1 MAAVRPAPD
10 LNRASAWPVGVDA
23 DGIVPSV
30 FEHRGLRREDR
41 NGFVGALAV
50 RALRRQGSVVPAAML
65 DALERCRT
73 GEGGFGFWPGHA
85 RPAWAPALPGDADDT
100 AIMLLELLRAGRIDI
115 DVARRM
121 ACRTIGR
128 HRIATLPP
136 LRPPWLRTGVFST
149 WHRGGRTRD
158 MIDCTAT
165 ANVLAL
171 LAALSLDH
179 LPGAPAATAMLAD
192 AVAWAGDAPARAA
205 SLSPF
210 YPDPAELVL
219 ALTHAVEAGAHALR
233 PVRDAAASSAWGRD
247 AEARTHDGAHP
258 VCGSAYGIAV
268 WRAPVLA
275 RIRAGHA

>member
-1 MAAVRPAPD
+1 MRPAPD
-10 LNRASAWPVGVDA
+10 LSRASAWPAGVDD
-23 DGIVPSV
+23 DGIVPSM
-30 FEHRGLRREDR
+30 FEHRGQQRADR

-50 RALRRQGSVVPAAML
+50 RALRRQGRAVPAAML

-100 AIMLLELLRAGRIDI
+100 AIMLFELLRAGRIDI
-115 DVARRM
+115 DAARRT

-128 HRIATLPP
+128 HRIATLPL

-149 WHRGGRTRD
+149 WHRAGRTHD
-158 MIDCTAT
+158 VIDCTAT

-179 LPGAPAATAMLAD
+179 LPGASAATAMLAD

-233 PVRDAAASSAWGRD
+233 PVRDAAAASAWGRD
-247 AEARTHDGAHP
+247 AETRTHDSAHP

-275 RIRAGHA
+275 RIRAGDA

>member
-10 LNRASAWPVGVDA
+10 LSRASAWPDGVDD

-50 RALRRQGSVVPAAML
+50 RALRRQGRAVPDVML
-65 DALERCRT
+65 DALERCRY
-73 GEGGFGFWPGHA
+73 GEGGFGFWPEHA

-100 AIMLLELLRAGRIDI
+100 AIMLFELVRAGRIDI
-115 DVARRM
+115 DAARRT

-128 HRIATLPP
+128 HRIATLPL

-149 WHRGGRTRD
+149 WHRAGRTHD
-158 MIDCTAT
+158 VIDCTAT

-179 LPGAPAATAMLAD
+179 LPGASAATAMLAD

-233 PVRDAAASSAWGRD
+233 PVRDAAAGSAWGRD
-247 AEARTHDGAHP
+247 AEARTHDVAYP

-275 RIRAGHA
+275 HIRAGAA

>member
-1 MAAVRPAPD
+1 MRPAPD
-10 LNRASAWPVGVDA
+10 LSRASAWPAGVDA
-23 DGIVPSV
+23 DGVVPSV
-30 FEHRGLRREDR
+30 FEHRGLQRADR

-50 RALRRQGSVVPAAML
+50 RALRRQGRAVPAAML

-73 GEGGFGFWPGHA
+73 GEGGFGFWPVHA

-100 AIMLLELLRAGRIDI
+100 AIMLFELLRAGRIDI
-115 DVARRM
+115 DAARRT

-128 HRIATLPP
+128 HRIATLPL

-149 WHRGGRTRD
+149 WHRAGRTHD
-158 MIDCTAT
+158 VIDCTAT

-247 AEARTHDGAHP
+247 AETRTHDSAHP
-258 VCGSAYGIAV
+258 ACGSAYGIAV
-268 WRAPVLA
+268 WRAPALA
-275 RIRAGHA
+275 RIRAGDA